1 MLEVNN
7 FTKYYGDLCAVE
19 DLSFRIEQGEFV
31 TLLGPSGCGK
41 STTLHAIAGLVE
53 PTDGRISLRGDDVTD
68 LPSEKRNIGMAFQST
83 ALFPHMTV
91 RENIAYG
98 LKMHGYRKND
108 IEELVEESLEL
119 VDMPEHGDH
128 KPDELSGGQ
137 QQRVALAR
145 ALAYEPDILLLD
157 EPLTGLDRVL
167 REEMRGWLNRI
178 QREVGVTTLYVTH
191 DQEDALSMSDKVIVL
206 NDGRNQQIDT
216 PERIYESPANAFVAE
231 FVGKS
236 TQFAG
241 EITHENGRAV
251 IYNDSKAVTLANTDL
266 KAGREVSVYVRPE
279 DIEVSRESA
288 DRENEFL
295 GTVTNIATLGNRAEV
310 VVELSDG
317 ATALAHTIRF
327 PDMSVG
333 DDVYIQFGSDQVIV
347 L

>member
-1 MLEVNN
+1 MLEVRG

-19 DLSFRIEQGEFV
+19 DLSFRIEEGEFV

-53 PTDGRISLRGDDVTD
+53 PTEGRIYLRGDDVTD
-68 LPSEKRNIGMAFQST
+68 LPPEKRNIGMAFQST

-98 LKMHGYRKND
+98 LKMHGYEKADVADR
-108 IEELVEESLEL
+108 VEESLEL
-119 VDMPEHGDH
+119 VDMPEHGQH
-128 KPDELSGGQ
+128 KPGELSGGQ
-137 QQRVALAR
+137 QQRVSLAR

-191 DQEDALSMSDKVIVL
+191 DQEDALSMSDTVVVL
-206 NDGRNQQIDT
+206 NDGRDQQIDS
-216 PERIYESPANAFVAE
+216 PERIYESPANSFVAE

-236 TQFAG
+236 TQFTG
-241 EITHENGRAV
+241 EVTHENGQAV
-251 IYNDSKAVTLANTDL
+251 VYNQDKPIELDGAQFDDGTAVSL
-266 KAGREVSVYVRPE
+266 YVRPE
-279 DIEVSRESA
+279 DLEVSHEPVGTQ
-288 DRENEFL
+288 NEL
-295 GTVTNIATLGNRAEV
+295 RGTVTDVANLGNRAEV
-310 VVELSDG
+310 SVELGDG
-317 ATALAHTIRF
+317 STALAHTKRF
-327 PDMSVG
+327 PDFSVG
-333 DDVYIQFGSDQVIV
+333 DDVYVRFDSRQVIV

>member
-1 MLEVNN
+1 MLEVRN
-7 FTKYYGDLCAVE
+7 FTKYYGDLCAVK
-19 DLSFRIEQGEFV
+19 DLSFRVEEGEFV

-53 PTDGRISLRGDDVTD
+53 PSEGRILLRGEDVTD
-68 LPSEKRNIGMAFQST
+68 LPPEKRNIGMAFQST

-98 LKMHGYRKND
+98 LRMHGYADADVVER
-108 IEELVEESLEL
+108 VEESLDL
-119 VDMPEHGDH
+119 VDMPDHGHH
-128 KPDELSGGQ
+128 KPGELSGGQ
-137 QQRVALAR
+137 QQRVSLAR

-191 DQEDALSMSDKVIVL
+191 DQEDALSMSDTVVVL
-206 NDGRNQQIDT
+206 DDGRDQQIDS

-236 TQFAG
+236 TRFSG
-241 EITHENGRAV
+241 DVSHEDGRAV
-251 IYNDSKAVTLANTDL
+251 VHNDGKAITLDDPTLD
-266 KAGREVSVYVRPE
+266 AGTSVSLYVRPE
-279 DIEVSRESA
+279 DIEVSHEATGAR
-288 DRENEFL
+288 NELF
-295 GTVTNIATLGNRAEV
+295 GTVVEVANLGNRAEV
-310 VVELSDG
+310 SVELDDG
-317 ATALAHTIRF
+317 ETALAHTTRF
-327 PDMSVG
+327 PDIAVG
-333 DDVYIQFGSDQVIV
+333 DDVYIRFEPERVIV